1 MSSLSSL
8 RFCAPCAF
16 LRPLLLAVCLLSSVL
31 CPPAHAADAAPAR
44 TTSDYILQPGD
55 LLHIEV
61 LRVDEL
67 KRDRRIT
74 QEYSIDMPLIGVLNL
89 RGMTLRE
96 ATKLIRDR
104 YEKDYLVNPQVSVN
118 VIEYVKRYVN
128 VIGQVNTAGPVEF
141 PPEQGLTLNQA
152 IARAGGPTRM
162 ANLKKVTLSRQTE
175 DGTQEKSIVNVE
187 DIIAGKTRDIP
198 LQKDDTIQIPE
209 NLI

>member
-1 MSSLSSL
+1 VT
-8 RFCAPCAF
+8 C
-16 LRPLLLAVCLLSSVL
+16 VL
-31 CPPAHAADAAPAR
+31 WPVDAAEAAK

-96 ATKLIRDR
+96 ATQLIRAR

-128 VIGQVNTAGPVEF
+128 VIGQVNNAGAVEF

-152 IARAGGPTRM
+152 ITRAGGPTRL
-162 ANLKKVTLSRQTE
+162 ANLKKVTLSRLTE
-175 DGTQEKSIVNVE
+175 EGTSEKTIVNVE
-187 DIIAGKTRDIP
+187 DIIAGKARDIP